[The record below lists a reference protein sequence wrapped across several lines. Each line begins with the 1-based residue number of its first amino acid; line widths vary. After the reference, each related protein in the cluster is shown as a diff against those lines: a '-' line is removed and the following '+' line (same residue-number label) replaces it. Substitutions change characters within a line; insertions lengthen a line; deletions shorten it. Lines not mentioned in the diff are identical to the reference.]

1 MQCKKKKK
9 FFFKAILLLLIDYI
23 LGMEAAVK
31 ETFSLFLC
39 GDVMLA
45 RGIDMIQEHSCDPVL
60 YEGMGHVVA
69 YELHYL
75 IISPDESR
83 GYIGFRSVAPPPPPP

>member
-1 MQCKKKKK
+1 MLGLRNYFYLWEYSTYGSSTYTKSTV
-9 FFFKAILLLLIDYI
+9 IDYI

-39 GDVMLA
+39 GDVMLG

-60 YEGMGHVVA
+60 YEGTGHVVA
-69 YELHYL
+69 YKLHNL
-75 IISPDESR
+75 II
-83 GYIGFRSVAPPPPPP
+83 Y